1 MIMKK
6 ITITMVLMLTFLT
19 PSFADFTIKDLFISG
34 GSDKPKDSKMQ
45 SNHDCQQ
52 VQN

>member
-1 MIMKK
+1 MKN
-6 ITITMVLMLTFLT
+6 IQIATIIFALM
-19 PSFADFTIKDLFISG
+19 SVSAQADFTIKDLFISG